1 MSEALK
7 NELDMTV
14 RIIPLLTH
22 ACSLKKVEMGGITR
36 SERLGTL
43 LLNKGG
49 SRERFVEKING
60 IFSLLFSLPVVTK
73 SPYTCVITR
82 V

>member
-7 NELDMTV
+7 NKLDMTV
-14 RIIPLLTH
+14 RIIPLLT
-22 ACSLKKVEMGGITR
+22 CSLKKVEMGGITR

-49 SRERFVEKING
+49 GRERFVEKING

>member
-7 NELDMTV
+7 IKLDMTV

-43 LLNKGG
+43 LLNKGEVERDL
-49 SRERFVEKING
+49 SRKSTA
-60 IFSLLFSLPVVTK
+60 FSHSLSLFQW
-73 SPYTCVITR
+73 
-82 V
+82 